1 MNLKIFDKNSPNSG
15 KYRGCVK
22 SAKVLARIDN
32 ALVNDV
38 DENEL
43 NEIERL
49 IKTASLVFP
58 APYLMNALFNQSSKP
73 VIKPETPK
81 VTPAPAN
88 VPESKHES
96 IEPVGEGIPEETIVP
111 TGSETPA
118 EESVNEEKSEEP
130 TPTEETIV
138 PTGSETPAEEP
149 INEEKTKDPIPSEE
163 PVNEEKPEEPTPA
176 ETKQPKARKG
186 SRKKTEAAE

>member
-1 MNLKIFDKNSPNSG
+1 MNLKIFDKNSPDSG

-81 VTPAPAN
+81 VTPVPAN
-88 VPESKHES
+88 VPESKPES

-111 TGSETPA
+111 TESETPA
-118 EESVNEEKSEEP
+118 EEPVNAEKTEDPIPS
-130 TPTEETIV
+130 EETIV
-138 PTGSETPAEEP
+138 PTGSETPAEGP
-149 INEEKTKDPIPSEE
+149 VNAEKTEDPIPSEE

>member
-22 SAKVLARIDN
+22 SAKVL

>member
-88 VPESKHES
+88 VPESKPES
-96 IEPVGEGIPEETIVP
+96 IEPVGEGIPEKTIVP
-111 TGSETPA
+111 TGSETP
-118 EESVNEEKSEEP
+118 
-130 TPTEETIV
+130 T
-138 PTGSETPAEEP
+138 EEP
-149 INEEKTKDPIPSEE
+149 I
-163 PVNEEKPEEPTPA
+163 NEEKPEEPTPA